1 MNQAACVGLDVNV
14 WIPDFPDAVGTRANQ
29 EVEEIGLQVCRT
41 CPVQIMC
48 LNFALETTNFIP
60 EGIWGGTTKLQRAA
74 LKKLGISFVTH
85 ADQIPTQQSLTHQKV
100 RLLAS
105 A

>member
-1 MNQAACVGLDVNV
+1 MSQAACVGLDVNV
-14 WIPDFPDAVGTRANQ
+14 WIPDEPQTRWQRVNQ
-29 EVEEIGLQVCRT
+29 DIEEIGLQVCRT

-60 EGIWGGTTKLQRAA
+60 EGIWGGTTILQRAA
-74 LKKLGISFVTH
+74 LRKSGISFVTH
-85 ADQIPTQQSLTHQKV
+85 ADQIPTQQSLTHEKV
-100 RLLAS
+100 RLLTS